1 MSESVYDIV
10 SSYPKLAN
18 HLANNPSDI
27 SQVIQYIDEIKGKF
41 SSRITNFAVDLID
54 KTLAKLYDHV
64 DFEYDEN
71 LHIESL
77 VKNYHVVLVP
87 NHQSHADYIA
97 LNYIW
102 FKTFKIPVH
111 VASGINLNIFLL
123 GNFFRSTG
131 AFFIRRS
138 FQKDLVYKLTFEA
151 YIYYLLKT
159 DKIVEFFFEGG
170 RSRTGKLLS
179 PKFGLFQMLLEAH
192 SYIETDK
199 SLIFLP
205 ISISH
210 EHLPEEAAHARELSG
225 GEKKPEN
232 FIQVLKIFKLLL
244 KKLGNIHIRIGEGV
258 VVDKVKDIKKDAQD
272 LALKCFFAVGEGMP
286 VSAVSLLSMI
296 LLDEPSGA
304 QTWDGIV
311 KKSRD
316 IIHYCQKFNIPLV
329 TALSSDENCIM
340 ELQRALDMLIQ
351 NEKIET
357 HKSKKL
363 DQTFY
368 TIKQEARVNLL
379 YFKNMI
385 IHHFLV
391 PSIMN
396 SAWFN
401 IFNGQLKSTSE
412 LYQFILE
419 KRKELRFEF
428 YLPSPKNMLRE
439 ALEIV
444 TFALGR
450 KVESLDESFK
460 LSTQE
465 LYLIASKVKI
475 FSTALSY
482 LYESYFLSASA
493 LKFFKKSS
501 FTEKDFLEV
510 AKELHSMEL
519 LHGRLVK
526 YPESYLV
533 PVLKDSLKYFLHDQ
547 VLQINEKGLYNILHP
562 DSMDKYIEKFAKD
575 INDQVV
581 LNLKLNSDTSQ

>member
-1 MSESVYDIV
+1 MNESVHDIV
-10 SSYPKLAN
+10 TSYPKLSEY
-18 HLANNPSDI
+18 LSKNPSSI
-27 SQVIQYIDEIKGKF
+27 TEVVEVIDEIRGKF
-41 SSRITNFAVDLID
+41 SSKIAGFAVDLID

-64 DFEYDEN
+64 NFQYPEDLDIEKLANEN
-71 LHIESL
+71 
-77 VKNYHVVLVP
+77 HVVLVP

-102 FKTFKIPVH
+102 YKTFKVPVH

-138 FQKDLVYKLTFEA
+138 FQKDTVYKLTFEA

-159 DKIVEFFFEGG
+159 NKIVEFFFEGG

-179 PKFGLFQMLLEAH
+179 PKFGLFQMLIEAH
-192 SYIETDK
+192 SYLSDAK
-199 SLIFLP
+199 PLLFLP
-205 ISISH
+205 ISIAH
-210 EHLPEEAAHARELSG
+210 EHLPEESAHARELSG

-232 FIQVLKIFKLLL
+232 FWQVLKIFKLLL
-244 KKLGNIHIRIGEGV
+244 KKLGNIHIRMGQGIKIQ
-258 VVDKVKDIKKDAQD
+258 KVENIKQKTQE
-272 LALKCFFAVGEGMP
+272 LALDCFFAVGESMP

-311 KKSRD
+311 RKSND
-316 IIHYCQKFNIPLV
+316 IMRYCKRFRIPL
-329 TALSSDENCIM
+329 TAALENEDSQVM
-340 ELQRALDMLIQ
+340 EIQRALEMLIE
-351 NEKIET
+351 NDKIEVHEST
-357 HKSKKL
+357 KL
-363 DQTFY
+363 GQTFY
-368 TIKQEARVNLL
+368 TIKQSARINLL

-401 IFNGQLKSTSE
+401 IFNGNLKKTS
-412 LYQFILE
+412 QFHLFLME

-428 YLPSPKNMLRE
+428 YLPSPREMLRE
-439 ALEIV
+439 ALEII

-450 KVESLDESFK
+450 RVESLEEAFK
-460 LSTQE
+460 LNVQE
-465 LYLIASKVKI
+465 LYMIASKVKI

-482 LYESYFLSASA
+482 LYESYFVSAST
-493 LKFFKKSS
+493 LKYLRKAPFS
-501 FTEKDFLEV
+501 EKDFLEV

-533 PVLKDSLKYFLHDQ
+533 PVLKDSLKYFLHDSAIVQ
-547 VLQINEKGLYNILHP
+547 AENGMYTVSSQ
-562 DSMDKYIEKFAKD
+562 DAMDKYIEKFATD
-575 INDQVV
+575 INDQMV
-581 LNLKLNSDTSQ
+581 LNIKLNVDGQ

>member
-1 MSESVYDIV
+1 MNESVHDIV
-10 SSYPKLAN
+10 TSYPKLAE
-18 HLANNPSDI
+18 HLSKNPSSI
-27 SQVIQYIDEIKGKF
+27 SEVVNVIDEIRGKF
-41 SSRITNFAVDLID
+41 NSKIASFAVDLID

-64 DFEYDEN
+64 NFQFSDDLNISKLSNEN
-71 LHIESL
+71 HI
-77 VKNYHVVLVP
+77 VLVP

-102 FKTFKIPVH
+102 YKTFKEPVH

-138 FQKDLVYKLTFEA
+138 FQKDIVYKLTFEA

-159 DKIVEFFFEGG
+159 NKIVEFFFEGG

-192 SYIETDK
+192 SYLQDAK
-199 SLIFLP
+199 PLMFLP
-205 ISISH
+205 ISIAH
-210 EHLPEEAAHARELSG
+210 EHLPEESAHARELSG

-232 FIQVLKIFKLLL
+232 FWQILKIFKLLL
-244 KKLGNIHIRIGEGV
+244 KKLGNIHIRIGRAIV
-258 VVDKVKDIKKDAQD
+258 VENVQNIKSKTQE
-272 LALKCFFAVGEGMP
+272 LALECFFAVGESMP
-286 VSAVSLLSMI
+286 VSAVSLLSMV

-311 KKSRD
+311 KKSND
-316 IIHYCQKFNIPLV
+316 IIRYCRRFRIPL
-329 TALSSDENCIM
+329 TTKLENEDSQTM
-340 ELQRALDMLIQ
+340 ELQRALEMLIE
-351 NEKIET
+351 NNKIEV
-357 HKSKKL
+357 HESAKL
-363 DQTFY
+363 SQTFY
-368 TIKQEARVNLL
+368 SIRQNARINLL

-401 IFNGQLKSTSE
+401 IFNGNLKKTS
-412 LYQFILE
+412 QFHLFLME

-428 YLPSPKNMLRE
+428 YLPSPQEMLRE
-439 ALEIV
+439 ALEII

-450 KVESLDESFK
+450 RVDTLEEAFRLNV
-460 LSTQE
+460 QE
-465 LYLIASKVKI
+465 LYMIASRVKI

-482 LYESYFLSASA
+482 LYESYFVSAST
-493 LKFFKKSS
+493 LKYLRKSPFS
-501 FTEKDFLEV
+501 EKDFLEV
-510 AKELHSMEL
+510 AKELHTMEL
-519 LHGRLVK
+519 VHGRLVK

-547 VLQINEKGLYNILHP
+547 ALTQSENGLYNVTSQ

-575 INDQVV
+575 INDQMV
-581 LNLKLNSDTSQ
+581 LNIKLNVEE

>member
-1 MSESVYDIV
+1 MSEPIYDIIT
-10 SSYPKLAN
+10 SYPKLASQ
-18 HLANNPSDI
+18 LAKSPSDI
-27 SQVIQYIDEIKGKF
+27 TQVIQNIDEIKGKF
-41 SSRITNFAVDLID
+41 SARVTNFAVDLID

-64 DFEYDEN
+64 NFQYDEELN
-71 LHIESL
+71 MQELAKKFHL
-77 VKNYHVVLVP
+77 VLVP

-111 VASGINLNIFLL
+111 VASGINLNIFML

-138 FQKDLVYKLTFEA
+138 FQKDLIYKLTFEA

-192 SYIETDK
+192 SYLEQAK
-199 SLIFLP
+199 PLMFLP
-205 ISISH
+205 ISIAH

-232 FIQVLKIFKLLL
+232 FWQILKIFKLLL
-244 KKLGNIHIRIGEGV
+244 KKLGNIHIRIGKGV
-258 VVDKVKDIKKDAQD
+258 VVSKTHNIKQDSQD
-272 LALKCFFAVGEGMP
+272 LAFQCFFAVGEGMP
-286 VSAVSLLSMI
+286 VSAISLVSMI
-296 LLDEPSGA
+296 LLDEHSGA
-304 QTWDGIV
+304 QTWEGIV
-311 KKSRD
+311 RKSRD
-316 IIHYCQKFNIPLV
+316 IIHYSQKFKIPLV
-329 TALSSDENCIM
+329 AALESDESCIM

-351 NEKIET
+351 NDKIET
-357 HKSKKL
+357 HESKKL
-363 DQTFY
+363 GQTFY
-368 TIKQEARVNLL
+368 SIKNEARVNLL

-385 IHHFLV
+385 IHHYLV
-391 PSIMN
+391 PSMMN

-401 IFNGQLKSTSE
+401 IFNGNLKTTSE
-412 LYQFILE
+412 LYHFLLE

-428 YLPSPKNMLRE
+428 YLPSPKAMLRE
-439 ALEIV
+439 ALDIV

-450 KVESLDESFK
+450 KVESLEEAFS
-460 LSTQE
+460 LSVQE
-465 LYLIASKVKI
+465 LYLIASKVRI

-482 LYESYFLSASA
+482 LYESYFLSSSA
-493 LKFFKKSS
+493 LKHLRKSS
-501 FTEKDFLEV
+501 FSEKDFLEV
-510 AKELHSMEL
+510 AKELHTMEL

-547 VLQINEKGLYNILHP
+547 VLKINDRGLYELAHT

-581 LNLKLNSDTSQ
+581 LNLKLNADAT

>member
-1 MSESVYDIV
+1 MSNSIYDLV
-10 SSYPKLAN
+10 TSYPKLAEQ
-18 HLANNPSDI
+18 LAKNPSDI
-27 SQVIQYIDEIKGKF
+27 TQVIQNIDEIKGKF
-41 SSRITNFAVDLID
+41 SSRVTNFAVDLID
-54 KTLAKLYDHV
+54 TTLAKLYDHV
-64 DFEYDEN
+64 NFQYAEDLDIPE
-71 LHIESL
+71 LIKH
-77 VKNYHVVLVP
+77 YHLILVP

-111 VASGINLNIFLL
+111 VASGINLNIFML

-138 FQKDLVYKLTFEA
+138 FQKDLIYKLTFEA

-159 DKIVEFFFEGG
+159 NKVVEFFFEGG

-192 SYIETDK
+192 SYIESDK
-199 SLIFLP
+199 PLMFLP
-205 ISISH
+205 ISIAH

-225 GEKKPEN
+225 GEKKTEN
-232 FIQVLKIFKLLL
+232 FWQILKIFKLLL
-244 KKLGNIHIRIGEGV
+244 KKLGNIHIRISKGV
-258 VVDKVKDIKKDAQD
+258 IVNKVHNLKQNSQD
-272 LALKCFFAVGEGMP
+272 LAFQCFFAVGEGMP

-304 QTWDGIV
+304 QTWDGILR
-311 KKSRD
+311 KSRD
-316 IIHYCQKFNIPLV
+316 IIHYSQKFNIPLV
-329 TALSSDENCIM
+329 TALESDENCVV

-357 HKSKKL
+357 HISQKL
-363 DQTFY
+363 GQTFY
-368 TIKQEARVNLL
+368 MIKQESRVNLL

-385 IHHFLV
+385 IHHYLV

-401 IFNGQLKSTSE
+401 IFNGNLKSTGE

-428 YLPSPKNMLRE
+428 YLPAPKEMLRE
-439 ALEIV
+439 ALDIV

-450 KVESLDESFK
+450 KVESLEEAFK
-460 LSTQE
+460 FSVQE

-482 LYESYFLSASA
+482 LYESYFLSSSA
-493 LKFFKKSS
+493 LKFLRKEPFS
-501 FTEKDFLEV
+501 EKDFLEV

-547 VLQINEKGLYNILHP
+547 VLMINEQGLYQLVHP
-562 DSMDKYIEKFAKD
+562 ESMDKYIEKFAKD

-581 LNLKLNSDTSQ
+581 LNLKLNADVS

>member
-1 MSESVYDIV
+1 MNDSVYEIV
-10 SSYPKLAN
+10 ASYPKLAT
-18 HLANNPSDI
+18 HLAKNPSDI
-27 SQVIQYIDEIKGKF
+27 SKVIQNIDEIKGKF
-41 SSRITNFAVDLID
+41 NPRIATFAVDLID

-64 DFEYDEN
+64 NFQYSDQLNIVELAKKY
-71 LHIESL
+71 HI
-77 VKNYHVVLVP
+77 VLVP

-97 LNYIW
+97 INYIW

-138 FQKDLVYKLTFEA
+138 FQNNLVYKLTFEA
-151 YIYYLLKT
+151 YVYYLLKT

-179 PKFGLFQMLLEAH
+179 PKFGLFQMLIEAH
-192 SYIETDK
+192 SYIESDK
-199 SLIFLP
+199 PLMFLP
-205 ISISH
+205 ISIAH

-232 FIQVLKIFKLLL
+232 IWQILKIFKLLL

-258 VVDKVKDIKKDAQD
+258 IIDKVDNIKQNSQD
-272 LALKCFFAVGEGMP
+272 LAFECFFAVGEGMP
-286 VSAVSLLSMI
+286 VSAISLLSMI

-304 QTWDGIV
+304 QTWDGMQRKAKDVI
-311 KKSRD
+311 R
-316 IIHYCQKFNIPLV
+316 YCQKFNIPLV
-329 TALSSDENCIM
+329 TALESEESNVM

-351 NEKIET
+351 NNKVESHE
-357 HKSKKL
+357 SAKL
-363 DQTFY
+363 GQTFY
-368 TIKQEARVNLL
+368 SIKHAARINLL

-401 IFNGQLKSTSE
+401 IFNGNLKTTSE

-428 YLPSPKNMLRE
+428 YLPTPKEMLRE
-439 ALEIV
+439 ALDIV

-450 KVESLDESFK
+450 KVESLDEAFK
-460 LSTQE
+460 LSVQD

-482 LYESYFLSASA
+482 LYESYFVSASA
-493 LKFFKKSS
+493 LKFLRKEPFSV
-501 FTEKDFLEV
+501 KDFLEV

-547 VLQINEKGLYNILHP
+547 VIKINDKGQYQLVEI

-581 LNLKLNSDTSQ
+581 LNLKLNTDAS